1 MNPQEN
7 ATAARDDALV
17 RAKHQQS
24 LRAMAESMQIA
35 RETAHTLSMQ
45 SEQLARTEREVED
58 AQLAVDMSKRV
69 LRGMTWSGWLY
80 NAVTSAPQLDKATP
94 APAGDGVAP
103 SGKPNAAPIAMGF
116 ICPEC
121 KVVFQRAEELAAH
134 YGVAHDRP
142 PRDAPSGRG
151 AASLAPA
158 QAQGRQAAGQSMRDD
173 RHDAF
178 LRDLEPQLAE
188 LKEASRALGHA
199 LDTQNHQLDRID
211 TRIDTLNDGMKRVS
225 VQAKKMAGQ
234 KLRVVFRFRCAFQEV
249 ETRKFLRDVDGEAVL
264 GAEVLSEGCTFRA
277 YTLGEDTE
285 IWGFQ
290 SERTSFFL
298 GVNRLGY
305 LKIRGG
311 DLQSYEQFFIDH
323 GKATTGLFCMA
334 SYFGLGGWVVRKDDT
349 RLSIVRGSVENKA
362 SAAQFKLLNLD
373 QIRQEIASS

>member
-1 MNPQEN
+1 MSNPQEK
-7 ATAARDDALV
+7 ATTSTRDDALQ
-17 RAKHQQS
+17 REKQQQS
-24 LRAMAESMQIA
+24 LRAMAESLQIA

-45 SEQLARTEREVED
+45 SGASSSNLRRTEREVED
-58 AQLAVDMSKRV
+58 AQHAVDMSKRV

-80 NAVTSAPQLDKATP
+80 NAVTSAPLLDKATT
-94 APAGDGVAP
+94 ATQGSDANANRR
-103 SGKPNAAPIAMGF
+103 SAAPIAMGF

-121 KVVFQRAEELAAH
+121 KVVFQTADELATH
-134 YGVAHDRP
+134 YGVAHDDHHQQQQR
-142 PRDAPSGRG
+142 R
-151 AASLAPA
+151 
-158 QAQGRQAAGQSMRDD
+158 D

-178 LRDLEPQLAE
+178 LRELEPQLAE

-234 KLRVVFRFRCAFQEV
+234 KLRVVFRFRCAFQEI

-264 GAEVLSEGCTFRA
+264 GADVLSEGCTFRA

-290 SERTSFFL
+290 SERTSFFM

-305 LKIRGG
+305 LKIRGA
-311 DLQSYEQFFIDH
+311 DLQSYEQFFIDQ
-323 GKATTGLFCMA
+323 GKATTVLFCVA

-349 RLSIVRGSVENKA
+349 KLSIVRGSVENKP

-373 QIRQEIASS
+373 QIQQEIASS